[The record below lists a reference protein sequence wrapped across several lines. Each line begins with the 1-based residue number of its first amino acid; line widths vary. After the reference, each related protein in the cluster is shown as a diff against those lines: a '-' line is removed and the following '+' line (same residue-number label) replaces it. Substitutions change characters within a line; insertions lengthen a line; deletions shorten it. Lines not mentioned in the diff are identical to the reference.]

1 MTTLTELLTKLDT
14 EQPRLDKLDRYWR
27 GEQPTAFLAPKSVEA
42 LGNRLRSLSVNY
54 PRLTVLSLVD
64 RLRLTGFRIG
74 GDPSNP
80 PDAALW
86 SLWRRNQMI
95 EGQYEAMKDALAYG
109 RGYVVVWAGPRG
121 VQISVESP
129 RQMTVRRDPATREIV
144 DGVKRWKSDGYGWA
158 THYTGTAITTY
169 RTRNRTGDD
178 WSQVIVGDWVQQG
191 KAVPNPLGVPPIGQ
205 PLNRDRLLDFDGVS
219 EMSGIL
225 DLTDALGKI
234 LQDAMITSEDYARPR
249 RWATGLEIVEDD
261 NGDVIN
267 PFADDGRRVWTNE
280 AAEGEF
286 GQFAQADMSGFEV
299 MANLLI
305 TQIGAIKGLPTHYLG
320 LQTDQPPSADAIR
333 SAEASLVAH
342 ANTLIRMFGADFAW
356 IAALIVAVRD
366 GVDPYDVDV
375 ETVWANPETR
385 TPAQAADA
393 AAKLAGIGVPL
404 ETLLADELGYDP
416 TRIAKIMALRRG
428 EAIQKAATSL
438 AGAAV
443 VAPLTAPT
451 TESLVTSV
459 PVQPAPAGV
468 VEAVKA

>member
-1 MTTLTELLTKLDT
+1 MTTLSALTTKLDT

-27 GEQPTAFLAPKSVEA
+27 GEQPTAFLSPKSVEA
-42 LGNRLRSLSVNY
+42 LGNRLRSLTVNY
-54 PRLTVLSLVD
+54 PKLSVLSLVD

-74 GDPSNP
+74 GDPTNP

-86 SLWRRNQMI
+86 SLWRRNGMI

-109 RGYVVVWAGPRG
+109 RGYVVVWVGPRG

-129 RQMTVRRDPATREIV
+129 RQMTVRRDPATREII
-144 DGVKRWKSDGYGWA
+144 DGVKRWKADGHGWA
-158 THYTGTAITTY
+158 TIYTGTEITTY
-169 RTRNRTGDD
+169 KTRNTVGDD
-178 WSQVIVGDWVQQG
+178 WALIPGSDWVQQG
-191 KAVPNPLGVPPIGQ
+191 DSVANPLGVPPIGQ
-205 PLNRDRLLDFDGVS
+205 ILNRDRLLDFDGVS

-234 LQDAMITSEDYARPR
+234 MQDAMITSEDYARPR
-249 RWATGLEIVEDD
+249 RWATGLEVTEDD
-261 NGDVIN
+261 EGNVVN
-267 PFADDGRRVWTNE
+267 PFGDDSKKVWTNE
-280 AAEGEF
+280 APEGKF
-286 GQFAQADMSGFEV
+286 GQFAQADMSGFET

-342 ANTLIRMFGADFAW
+342 ANTLLRMFGADFAW
-356 IAALIVAVRD
+356 IAALVVAVRD
-366 GVDPYDVDV
+366 GVDPYTVDV
-375 ETVWANPETR
+375 ESVWANPETR

-416 TRIAKIMALRRG
+416 TRIADIMAKRRG
-428 EAIQKAATSL
+428 ESLEKAATDLSR
-438 AGAAV
+438 
-443 VAPLTAPT
+443 
-451 TESLVTSV
+451 LV
-459 PVQPAPAGV
+459 
-468 VEAVKA
+468 